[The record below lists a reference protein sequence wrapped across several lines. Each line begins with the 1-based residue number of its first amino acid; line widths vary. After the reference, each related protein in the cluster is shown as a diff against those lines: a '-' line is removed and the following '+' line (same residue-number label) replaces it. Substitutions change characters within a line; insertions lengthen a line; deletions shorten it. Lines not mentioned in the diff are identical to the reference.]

1 MTSIERQQCII
12 EQIRR
17 DGRVRVAALSER
29 IGVSAVTIR
38 QDLSALQERGLLM
51 RVRGGALPVS
61 VLTRELA
68 LSERVHTYSAVK
80 DAIGKRAAHLIQDS
94 DSLLIDSGTTTEALA
109 YNFPDDARVTVLTNG
124 FNIARL
130 LGEQDNVELMMTGGH
145 LRRTS
150 QSFYGPQAETALEHL
165 RFSKMIFGIDG
176 VSTDFGLTTHF
187 GPEATLN
194 RRMLDISQQ
203 RILLADSSKFGRYGL
218 HRIGAT
224 EVIDILVTD
233 SGIPDKYA
241 NYLESAGVELMVVDL
256 PEENEQSSTPSDA
269 PPV

>member
-1 MTSIERQQCII
+1 MTNIERQQSII

-17 DGRVRVAALSER
+17 DGRVKVAALSDR
-29 IGVSAVTIR
+29 IGVSEVTIR

-68 LSERVHTYSAVK
+68 LSERVQNYSVVK
-80 DAIGKRAAHLIQDS
+80 DAIGKRAAHLVQDS

-109 YNFPDDARVTVLTNG
+109 YNFPDEPKVTVLTNG

-130 LGEQDNVELMMTGGH
+130 LGDKENVELMMTGGH

-150 QSFYGPQAETALEHL
+150 QSFYGPQAETGLEHL

-224 EVIDILVTD
+224 EIIDILITD
-233 SGIPDKYA
+233 SGIPDQYA
-241 NYLESAGVELMVVDL
+241 NHLESVGVELIVVDAPDDNKL
-256 PEENEQSSTPSDA
+256 ASTPADDQ
-269 PPV
+269 PT